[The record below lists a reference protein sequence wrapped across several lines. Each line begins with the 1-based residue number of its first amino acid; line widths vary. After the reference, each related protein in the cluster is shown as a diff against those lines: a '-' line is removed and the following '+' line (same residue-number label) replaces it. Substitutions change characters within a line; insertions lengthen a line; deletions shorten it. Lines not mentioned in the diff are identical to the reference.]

1 VLEFIGKRLRY
12 MQEVKREERGFT
24 LIELLVVVA
33 IIGIL
38 VAIAVPMFLNQI
50 AKARD
55 ATAQANVR
63 EAASAMNVYI
73 TEENAL
79 PATIDALKGHGFQ
92 GSTPQVTMFVGGTV
106 AAPQWCLSAPT
117 NGGNSDFWVQQE
129 EKGAPQGNA
138 AACTDAAGPLP

>member
-33 IIGIL
+33 IIGVL

-55 ATAQANVR
+55 ATAKANVR

-79 PATIDALKGHGFQ
+79 PATIDDLKGHGFQ
-92 GSTPQVTMFVGGTV
+92 GSDPQVVMFVGGTV

-117 NGGNSDFWVQQE
+117 NGGNFDNWVQQE
-129 EKGAPQGNA
+129 ELGAPQGNA
-138 AACTDAAGPLP
+138 AACTDAAGPIP

>member
-33 IIGIL
+33 IIGVL

-55 ATAQANVR
+55 ATAKANVR

-73 TEENAL
+73 TEENDL
-79 PATIDALKGHGFQ
+79 PATIDDLKGHGFQ
-92 GSTPQVTMFVGGTV
+92 GSDPQVHMEVAGTGP
-106 AAPQWCLSAPT
+106 ADAEWCLDAPT
-117 NGGNSDFWVQQE
+117 NGGKFAYWKQTSTA
-129 EKGAPQGNA
+129 GAPVS
-138 AACTDAAGPLP
+138 AAGPCVTAAG